1 MLAQICD
8 SVIRRYAEMSDCA
21 GAAIGPRVART
32 RWANPPYELYAGTGS
47 GSAFA
52 AGNGLNVSAIRNAP
66 SPTAQEPI

>member
-1 MLAQICD
+1 MRNPPLQARLD
-8 SVIRRYAEMSDCA
+8 A
-21 GAAIGPRVART
+21 GTWWITPEPVIGPRVART

>member
-1 MLAQICD
+1 MWGSAYGGLAMRNPPLQ
-8 SVIRRYAEMSDCA
+8 
-21 GAAIGPRVART
+21 ARLDDG
-32 RWANPPYELYAGTGS
+32 RWWITPPANPPYELHAGTGS